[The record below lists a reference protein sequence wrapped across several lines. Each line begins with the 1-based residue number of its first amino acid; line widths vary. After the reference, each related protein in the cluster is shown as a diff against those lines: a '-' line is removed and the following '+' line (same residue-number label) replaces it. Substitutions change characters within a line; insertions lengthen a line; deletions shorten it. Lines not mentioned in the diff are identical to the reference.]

1 MKAKD
6 LKIMRKKLAKA
17 NHLDNNPLKSFSKD
31 ALTIDAVHRIA
42 ESEDESASRKSLSVK
57 LFRSSDVSDD
67 LFEDIFSLFE
77 TNMGDMYRNSSW
89 GLDMVEKVKEMKHD
103 KARLLVLIDDD
114 ESLAGFVHFRFEH
127 DDEEHPAQAVVYVY
141 EIQIDASYRRQGLG
155 KKMTALIETIALE
168 AEIPKVMLTVFKVNQ
183 AAMTFYQQ
191 LQYDIDE
198 CSPSNHNDPSAD
210 YEILSRMLSS
220 TKD

>member
-1 MKAKD
+1 MKAKE
-6 LKIMRKKLAKA
+6 LKILRKKLAKA

-31 ALTIDAVHRIA
+31 ALTINAVHRIA
-42 ESEDESASRKSLSVK
+42 ESEDDSAPKRVLSVK

-67 LFEDIFSLFE
+67 LFQDVLSLFE

-89 GLDMVEKVKEMKHD
+89 GFDMVEKAKEMKHD

-114 ESLAGFVHFRFEH
+114 ECLAGFVHFRFDH
-127 DDEEHPAQAVVYVY
+127 DDEYYPTQAVVYVY

-168 AEIPKVMLTVFKVNQ
+168 AEIPKVMLTVFKANQ

-198 CSPSNHNDPSAD
+198 SSPSNHNDPSAD
-210 YEILSRMLSS
+210 YEILSRMVSS
-220 TKD
+220 T